1 MSKRLFTVLILLLLA
16 GGIFLFPALP
26 VLSVSN
32 RKNMSQRF
40 YFMNG
45 FKVGFSISYTHS
57 VNKGRVKDFYKEK
70 GRKLVCGKTVFVSY
84 GAGIPEPQEM
94 PGAVFNS
101 TDEGYEI
108 SNINRTVENLV
119 MAVGI
124 VANHAISIQDKNGK
138 YTDYFLAD
146 FFEPQT
152 SIVFQIKNVSIADY
166 IFHHIK

>member
-1 MSKRLFTVLILLLLA
+1 MS
-16 GGIFLFPALP
+16 FPTRAAPSALP
-26 VLSVSN
+26 PFL
-32 RKNMSQRF
+32 
-40 YFMNG
+40 
-45 FKVGFSISYTHS
+45 I
-57 VNKGRVKDFYKEK
+57 
-70 GRKLVCGKTVFVSY
+70 
-84 GAGIPEPQEM
+84 
-94 PGAVFNS
+94 FNS

-152 SIVFQIKNVSIADY
+152 SIVFQIKKVSIADY

>member
-40 YFMNG
+40 YSMNG
-45 FKVGFSISYTHS
+45 FRNGFAISYTHS

-70 GRKLVCGKTVFVSY
+70 GRNLVCGRTVFVSY

-94 PGAVFNS
+94 PGAVFES

-152 SIVFQIKNVSIADY
+152 SIVFQIKNVSFADY
-166 IFHHIK
+166 IFHHIR

>member
-1 MSKRLFTVLILLLLA
+1 MAIDKTTKTRIVITVSKDL
-16 GGIFLFPALP
+16 
-26 VLSVSN
+26 
-32 RKNMSQRF
+32 
-40 YFMNG
+40 
-45 FKVGFSISYTHS
+45 
-57 VNKGRVKDFYKEK
+57 KEK
-70 GRKLVCGKTVFVSY
+70 L
-84 GAGIPEPQEM
+84 
-94 PGAVFNS
+94 
-101 TDEGYEI
+101 EI
-108 SNINRTVENLV
+108 QAKKENRTVANLV